1 MKNLLLL
8 AISLP
13 LLLGGCGEKTTVEP
27 ELQKRG
33 EYPDKIAYL
42 KGSDTPYTGT
52 QTYWHKNGQKI
63 LEATFKDGKF
73 DGLLQRWH
81 ENGTKWSEVNYK
93 GGKEDGLQLDWYK
106 NGQKKAEYIYSDGNK
121 LLYTFWRVNGQKVE
135 EYTYKGVNDQFGN
148 PLKDGLSTEWYDN
161 GQKKSE
167 AIYKDGKEISSKEW
181 NEDGSPK

>member
-1 MKNLLLL
+1 MNPVPLFL
-8 AISLP
+8 IIVSLP
-13 LLLGGCGEKTTVEP
+13 LLLGGCGEKAKVEP

-33 EYPDKIAYL
+33 EYPDEIAYL

-93 GGKEDGLQLDWYK
+93 SGKEDGLYVEWYK
-106 NGQKKAEYIYSDGNK
+106 NGQKKHEIN
-121 LLYTFWRVNGQKVE
+121 
-135 EYTYKGVNDQFGN
+135 
-148 PLKDGLSTEWYDN
+148 
-161 GQKKSE
+161 
-167 AIYKDGKEISSKEW
+167 YKDGKFDGLWVRWYESGLKKEEVNYKDNEFVVGSEKYFKSKGEPVDS
-181 NEDGSPK
+181 EEEAEK

>member
-1 MKNLLLL
+1 MNPVPLFL
-8 AISLP
+8 IIVTLP

-106 NGQKKAEYIYSDGNK
+106 NGQKEA
-121 LLYTFWRVNGQKVE
+121 
-135 EYTYKGVNDQFGN
+135 EYTYKDGK
-148 PLKDGLSTEWYDN
+148 PDGLWVVWHEN
-161 GQKKSE
+161 GQKSWEGNFKEGEEVEGSAKYWNSKGEPADSREE
-167 AIYKDGKEISSKEW
+167 AEKE
-181 NEDGSPK
+181 